1 LGNMAICFTGKHWKK
16 RGAFMRKMFFTGL
29 ILSCLS
35 GFALAGGTE
44 EGLLADLVLFNG
56 RVFTVEKAMPWAEA
70 VAIRDGKIIAV
81 GANGEVKKLIG
92 KDTEVIDL
100 QGKLVLP
107 GFNDA
112 HLHFASGG
120 LYLLG
125 IDLRPARD
133 EKEFVSILKIYIGK
147 LAKGEWV
154 TGGNWDHENWPSK
167 KHPGKELIDAVT
179 PDNPVLLSRL
189 DGHMALANS
198 LALKLAGINR
208 DTPDPQ
214 GGEIVKDKKT
224 GEPSGILRDNA
235 CDLVTAV
242 IPRISR
248 ARREE
253 AIRTAMRHA
262 QELGITS
269 IQDNSSR
276 EDLEIYRE
284 LLAKG
289 ELGVRINAWRDSDC
303 IVDFSRIGIG
313 AAFGGPFLRLGV
325 IKIFVDGSMGAGTAL
340 FFAPYADDPATAGL
354 PIYKENE
361 LHALVLAADKAGLQ
375 IAAHAIG
382 DRANAWIL
390 NALALAR
397 LENGARDTRHRVEHA
412 QVVKAEDVVRFRDMG
427 VVASIQP
434 SHCIDDM
441 RWAEKRIG
449 SRVSDAYRFASFL
462 KGGVHLAFGTDWDV
476 EPLDPRLGI
485 YAAVCRELPAGGPAG
500 GWHPDEKISL
510 AAAIEQ
516 YTLGSAYA
524 EFQENVKGSITAGKF
539 ADLVIMEQD
548 LFKILPKTILTT
560 SVFMTILNGK
570 IVFRK

>member
-1 LGNMAICFTGKHWKK
+1 MKK
-16 RGAFMRKMFFTGL
+16 LLRIVATIAVLLTFHGL
-29 ILSCLS
+29 NAADEIV
-35 GFALAGGTE
+35 T
-44 EGLLADLVLFNG
+44 ADLVLFNG
-56 RVFTVEKAMPWAEA
+56 RVFTVEKSLPWAEA
-70 VAIRDGKIIAV
+70 IAVRDGKFIAV
-81 GANGEVKKLIG
+81 GTNAEVKKLIG
-92 KDTEVIDL
+92 KDTQTLDL

-133 EKEFVSILKIYIGK
+133 EKEFVSILKEYIKK
-147 LAKGEWV
+147 LPKGEWV

-167 KHPGKELIDAVT
+167 KHPGKELIDAIT
-179 PDNPVLLSRL
+179 PDRPVLLQRL

-208 DTPDPQ
+208 GTPNPQ

-235 CDLVTAV
+235 CDLVNAV
-242 IPRISR
+242 IPPLTR
-248 ARREE
+248 ARREQ
-253 AIRTAMRHA
+253 AIRTAIRHA
-262 QELGITS
+262 QELGVTS

-276 EDLEIYRE
+276 EDLEIYQE
-284 LLAKG
+284 LLAQG
-289 ELGVRINAWRDSDC
+289 ELGLRVNAWRDSSC
-303 IVDFSRIGIG
+303 IADFSRIGIG

-340 FFAPYADDPATAGL
+340 FFEPYADDPQTCGL

-361 LHALVLAADKAGLQ
+361 LNALVLAVDKAGLQ

-382 DRANAWIL
+382 DKANAWIL
-390 NALALAR
+390 NALAQAR
-397 LENGARDTRHRVEHA
+397 LENGVRDSRHRVEHA
-412 QVVKAEDVVRFRDMG
+412 QVVRPEDIARFRELA
-427 VVASIQP
+427 VIASIQP

-449 SRVSDAYRFASFL
+449 SRVNNAYRFASFL
-462 KGGVHLAFGTDWDV
+462 KSGVHLAFGTDWDV

-485 YAAVCRELPAGGPAG
+485 YAAVSRELPAGGPAG
-500 GWHPDEKISL
+500 GWHPDEKLSL
-510 AAAIEQ
+510 AEAIEI

-524 EFQENVKGSITAGKF
+524 EFQEKMKGSIVPGKW
-539 ADLVIMEQD
+539 ADLAVMEKN
-548 LFKILPKTILTT
+548 LFEIPKKDILKTA
-560 SVFMTILNGK
+560 VAMTILAGK
-570 IVFRK
+570 IIYKK

>member
-1 LGNMAICFTGKHWKK
+1 MKK
-16 RGAFMRKMFFTGL
+16 ISLAGL
-29 ILSCLS
+29 IVSLFS
-35 GFALAGGTE
+35 GFVLAGGTE
-44 EGLLADLVLFNG
+44 EPMTADLVLFNG
-56 RVFTVEKAMPWAEA
+56 KVFTVEKAMPWAQA
-70 VAIRDGKIIAV
+70 VAIRDGRFVAV
-81 GANGEVKKLIG
+81 GSDEEVKKLVG
-92 KDTEVIDL
+92 KGTQSTDL

-112 HLHFASGG
+112 HLHFANGG

-125 IDLRPARD
+125 IDLHPARD
-133 EKEFVSILKIYIGK
+133 EKDFVSILKEYIRT
-147 LAKGEWV
+147 LPKGEWV

-167 KHPGKELIDAVT
+167 KHPHKELIDAVT
-179 PDNPVLLSRL
+179 ADNPVLVSRL

-198 LALKLAGINR
+198 LALKLAGITR

-235 CDLVTAV
+235 CDLVTAM
-242 IPRISR
+242 IPPITR
-248 ARREE
+248 ARREQ

-262 QELGITS
+262 QELGVTS

-276 EDLEIYRE
+276 EDLEIYQE

-289 ELGVRINAWRDSDC
+289 ELGVRINAWRGSDC
-303 IVDFSRIGIG
+303 IADFSRIGIG

-340 FFAPYADDPATAGL
+340 FFEPYADDPQTCGL
-354 PIYKENE
+354 AIYKEDE
-361 LHALVLAADKAGLQ
+361 LNALVLAADKAGLQ

-382 DRANAWIL
+382 DKANAWIL
-390 NALALAR
+390 DALAKAR
-397 LENGARDTRHRVEHA
+397 LGNGARDSRHRVEHA
-412 QVVKAEDVVRFRDMG
+412 QVVRPEDVTRFRELG
-427 VVASIQP
+427 VIASIEP
-434 SHCIDDM
+434 CHCIDDM

-449 SRVSDAYRFASFL
+449 ARAHNAYRFASFL
-462 KGGVHLAFGTDWDV
+462 KNGVRLAFGTDWDV

-500 GWHPDEKISL
+500 GWHPDEKLSL
-510 AAAIEQ
+510 EEAIEQ

-524 EFQENVKGSITAGKF
+524 EFQENAKGSIAPGKW
-539 ADLVIMEQD
+539 ADLVVMEKD
-548 LFKILPKTILTT
+548 LFQIPKKDILKTP
-560 SVFMTILNGK
+560 VAMTILSGK
-570 IVFRK
+570 IIFKKN